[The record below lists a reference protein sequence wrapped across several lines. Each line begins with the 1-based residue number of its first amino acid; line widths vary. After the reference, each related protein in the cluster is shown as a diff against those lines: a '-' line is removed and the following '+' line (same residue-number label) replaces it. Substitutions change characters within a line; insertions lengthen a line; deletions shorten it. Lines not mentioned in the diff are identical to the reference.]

1 MEKYSKPIPGY
12 KVLHEKNKGINRC
25 MIMLYTMYKQ
35 VIVVRRD
42 LRLGKGKLAAQV
54 AHASCEAVFS
64 ILERGSA
71 VWREWLDSWKRSGQ
85 EKVVL
90 RVDTLNEL
98 LELYNKAK
106 AAGLPIS
113 LVRDAGHTQVPPG
126 TITAIAIGP
135 APEHEIDKI
144 TGHLKLL

>member
-1 MEKYSKPIPGY
+1 MVMP
-12 KVLHEKNKGINRC
+12 
-25 MIMLYTMYKQ
+25 YTTYKQ
-35 VIVVRRD
+35 AIVVRRD

-54 AHASCEAVFS
+54 AHASCEAVFN
-64 ILERGSA
+64 ILERGNS
-71 VWREWLDSWKRSGQ
+71 VWREWLESWKRSGQ

-90 RVDTLNEL
+90 RVDTLKEL

-106 AAGLPIS
+106 VAGLPTS
-113 LVRDAGHTQVPPG
+113 LIRDAGHTQVPPG